1 MVICLLLAS
10 HMEEKTWTKR
20 FTSLISKNDKRRECQ
35 QETHQIHQVYQTGI
49 RPTVPLVVGPV
60 TAVRLPRTSLPK
72 IWAENC
78 NTCSPAMSYWHLNI
92 SCTLRTQ
99 VLVPVNGL
107 YGLLFYVSCR
117 PVVSMTPTRAVW
129 QHWLFLFC
137 FFAPGNRHLPTN
149 PSDVLVQA
157 SLRAWGGKNLLNQRV
172 EGVGMGVPDVKA
184 PILGKLKSHNM
195 SQLWG

>member
-1 MVICLLLAS
+1 
-10 HMEEKTWTKR
+10 MEEKTWTKR

-99 VLVPVNGL
+99 VLVFPVNGL
-107 YGLLFYVSCR
+107 LFVCLCFLSFLLVSSLPHSR
-117 PVVSMTPTRAVW
+117 MAPTLSSLLLKAT
-129 QHWLFLFC
+129 QSIDELFLL
-137 FFAPGNRHLPTN
+137 PG
-149 PSDVLVQA
+149 D
-157 SLRAWGGKNLLNQRV
+157 
-172 EGVGMGVPDVKA
+172 
-184 PILGKLKSHNM
+184 LGKSWYGDRIHSHKKTWLQKMEEWINIINRQ
-195 SQLWG
+195 SQCKTIVAIFNTKTHRFLMFVS

>member
-1 MVICLLLAS
+1 
-10 HMEEKTWTKR
+10 MEEKTWTKR

-78 NTCSPAMSYWHLNI
+78 NTCSPTMSYWHLNI

-99 VLVPVNGL
+99 VLVFPVN
-107 YGLLFYVSCR
+107 GLLFYVYVSCR
-117 PVVSMTPTRAVW
+117 FSLFLVCHSDGPHFELFAPQGHSVDRWALPSSRRSGKIMASAVW
-129 QHWLFLFC
+129 WQQLTATRKHGC
-137 FFAPGNRHLPTN
+137 
-149 PSDVLVQA
+149 
-157 SLRAWGGKNLLNQRV
+157 K
-172 EGVGMGVPDVKA
+172 
-184 PILGKLKSHNM
+184 KSRNE
-195 SQLWG
+195 SI

>member
-1 MVICLLLAS
+1 
-10 HMEEKTWTKR
+10 MEEKTWTKR

-78 NTCSPAMSYWHLNI
+78 NTCSPTMSYWHLNI

-107 YGLLFYVSCR
+107 LFYVSCR
-117 PVVSMTPTRAVW
+117 FSLFLVCHSDGPHFELFAPQGHSVDRWALPSSRRSGKIMASAVW
-129 QHWLFLFC
+129 WQ
-137 FFAPGNRHLPTN
+137 
-149 PSDVLVQA
+149 
-157 SLRAWGGKNLLNQRV
+157 
-172 EGVGMGVPDVKA
+172 
-184 PILGKLKSHNM
+184 
-195 SQLWG
+195 QLTATRKHGCKKWRNESI